1 VHNSKKPNT
10 KQKENAD
17 MELYINMALLTMLAA
32 VTVAIIVQR
41 DLFSVVI
48 LSGIYSFLMASVLI
62 VLDAVDVAMTE
73 ASVGAGISTVVLI
86 GTLYLTGQKRELN
99 YHRSIAVPL
108 FVSLGTGAM
117 LIWGTWGLPAF
128 GIQDAPVHTH
138 IAPTFLL
145 ESIPE
150 TGVPNVVT
158 TVLADY
164 RSFDTFGETT
174 VIFTA
179 GLGVMLLLGGSR
191 RKKKKGE
198 TKS

>member
-1 VHNSKKPNT
+1 
-10 KQKENAD
+10 
-17 MELYINMALLTMLAA
+17 MELYINMALLTMMAA
-32 VTVAIIVQR
+32 ITAAIIRQR

-48 LSGIYSFLMASVLI
+48 LAAVYSFLMASVFI

-73 ASVGAGISTVVLI
+73 ASVGAGISTVVMI
-86 GTLYLTGQKRELN
+86 GTLYLTGQKTELN
-99 YHRSIAVPL
+99 YRRNIAVPL
-108 FVSLGTGAM
+108 FVSIATGGM
-117 LIWGTWGLPAF
+117 LLWGTLGLPAF
-128 GIQDAPVHTH
+128 GVQHSPVHTH
-138 IAPTFLL
+138 VAPTYLL

-179 GLGVMLLLGGSR
+179 GLGVILLLGFARRR
-191 RKKKKGE
+191 RKQGDQ
-198 TKS
+198 S

>member
-1 VHNSKKPNT
+1 
-10 KQKENAD
+10 
-17 MELYINMALLTMLAA
+17 MELYINMALLTLLAA
-32 VTVAIIVQR
+32 ITVAIIAQR
-41 DLFSVVI
+41 DLFGVVI
-48 LSGIYSFLMASVLI
+48 LAGIYSFLMASVLL

-73 ASVGAGISTVVLI
+73 ASVGAGVSTVFLI
-86 GTLYLTGQKRELN
+86 GTLYLTGQNTELRS
-99 YHRSIAVPL
+99 HRNIFVPL

-117 LIWGTWGLPAF
+117 LVWGSYGLPAF

-138 IAPTFLL
+138 VAPTYLL

-179 GLGVMLLLGGSR
+179 GIAVMMLLSCRR
-191 RKKKKGE
+191 RKRGKDGGDQA
-198 TKS
+198 

>member
-1 VHNSKKPNT
+1 
-10 KQKENAD
+10 
-17 MELYINMALLTMLAA
+17 MELYINMALLTLLAA
-32 VTVAIIVQR
+32 VTIAIITQR

-86 GTLYLTGQKRELN
+86 GTLYLTGQNTELKS
-99 YHRSIAVPL
+99 HRNIFVPL
-108 FVSLGTGAM
+108 FVSLTTGGM
-117 LIWGTWGLPAF
+117 LVWATSGLPAF
-128 GIQDAPVHTH
+128 GIQDAPIHTH

-145 ESIPE
+145 ESIPD

-158 TVLADY
+158 TVLSDY
-164 RSFDTFGETT
+164 RGFDTFGETT

-179 GLGVMLLLGGSR
+179 GLGVMLLLATRR
-191 RKKKKGE
+191 RKRKDE
-198 TKS
+198 DKS

>member
-1 VHNSKKPNT
+1 
-10 KQKENAD
+10 

-128 GIQDAPVHTH
+128 GIQDAPVRTH
-138 IAPTFLL
+138 IEPTFLL

>member
-1 VHNSKKPNT
+1 
-10 KQKENAD
+10 
-17 MELYINMALLTMLAA
+17 MELYINMALLTLMA
-32 VTVAIIVQR
+32 VVTLAIIAQR

-86 GTLYLTGQKRELN
+86 GTLYLTGQKSELQS
-99 YHRSIAVPL
+99 HRNVFVPL
-108 FVSLGTGAM
+108 FVSVATGAM
-117 LIWGTWGLPAF
+117 LIYGVWGLPDF
-128 GIQDAPVHTH
+128 GVQDAPVHTH

-145 ESIPE
+145 ESIPM

-164 RSFDTFGETT
+164 RGFDTFGEAT

-179 GLGVMLLLGGSR
+179 GIGVMLLLR
-191 RKKKKGE
+191 FRKP
-198 TKS
+198 KSGQEDKQ